1 MDNVYTPDTVPHS
14 AWVFFASVLEAM
26 NYGHL
31 SYTDEKKQSLQT
43 AMGLRQSDPRAHTL
57 KIAHFCPLRR
67 KESRPYVGFLT
78 LSLSSS
84 AGKADLLQGV
94 TLSPIPFQ
102 KLYSFSINV

>member
-1 MDNVYTPDTVPHS
+1 MG
-14 AWVFFASVLEAM
+14 FFASVLDAM

-31 SYTDEKKQSLQT
+31 SYTDEKKQT

-57 KIAHFCPLRR
+57 KIANFCPLRR